1 MLLPWH
7 SDWIKD
13 LSLEIRYQLLLQD
26 IMEVKTPNSS
36 NSSNGFTGGSTTM
49 DKIKP
54 KKFWTRQRIGIIAGS
69 TLLIGFLIY
78 QFFLSDKRSKL
89 NVEQDKLTISAVTQG
104 KFDEFIVVTGVVQ
117 PLKTIQLDA
126 IVGGYVTEKLIEG
139 GNMVKQ
145 GEVLLRL
152 ENQNLKL
159 SFLQS
164 ETEASRLVNDLQNTR
179 QSLKI
184 ARFNLQKSLSELDF
198 QIDQARDAHER
209 NTKLYKDKVI
219 PDADYLKTKR
229 DYERLTKQR
238 DIEVESQK
246 YQEENSKMQISQLEG
261 TLASTQKNV
270 NLWKQ
275 TLENLSVKAPVSG
288 LLSSMNVEVG
298 SNINQGQNIGQ
309 IDDLNGFKMRVGVD
323 EHYISRIFVGLAG
336 TMDFNGKEYALKII
350 KIYPEVKSGRF
361 EVDMQFDKAPELI
374 KRGQSAPIRLQLG
387 QPSQATLLA
396 VGGFFSETGGNWVY
410 VVNEDGKRAAKR
422 KITLG
427 RKNPEYFEVLDG
439 LKPGE
444 KVITSSYENFGDNEV
459 LEF

>member
-1 MLLPWH
+1 
-7 SDWIKD
+7 
-13 LSLEIRYQLLLQD
+13 
-26 IMEVKTPNSS
+26 
-36 NSSNGFTGGSTTM
+36 M

-54 KKFWTRQRIGIIAGS
+54 KKFWNSRRISIIAGS
-69 TLLIGFLIY
+69 VLLASFLIY
-78 QFFLSDKRSKL
+78 QFFLADNRSKL
-89 NVEQDKLTISAVTQG
+89 NVDEEKLTVSTVSQG

-145 GEVLLRL
+145 GDVLLKL

-179 QSLKI
+179 QGLRI
-184 ARFNLQKSLSELDF
+184 ARFNLQKALSELDF
-198 QIDQARDAHER
+198 QIDQAKDAHDR
-209 NTKLYKDKVI
+209 NSKLYKDKVI

-229 DYERLTKQR
+229 DYERLVKQR
-238 DIEVESQK
+238 EIEIESQK
-246 YQEENSKMQISQLEG
+246 YQEENAKMQISQLEG

-275 TLENLSVKAPVSG
+275 TLENLSVKAPVTG

-298 SNINQGQNIGQ
+298 SNISQGQNIGQ
-309 IDDLNGFKMRVGVD
+309 IDDLNGFKMRVSVD
-323 EHYISRIFVGLAG
+323 EHYISRIFAGLQG
-336 TMDFNGKEYALKII
+336 SMDFNGKEYALKII

-361 EVDMQFDKAPELI
+361 EVDMEFEKAPELI

-410 VVNEDGKRAAKR
+410 VLGEDGKRATKR

-427 RKNPEYFEVLDG
+427 RKNPEYFEVLEG

>member
-1 MLLPWH
+1 
-7 SDWIKD
+7 
-13 LSLEIRYQLLLQD
+13 
-26 IMEVKTPNSS
+26 MEVKTPNLPS
-36 NSSNGFTGGSTTM
+36 SSNGFTGGSSNM

-54 KKFWTRQRIGIIAGS
+54 KKFWNNRRIGIIAGS
-69 TLLIGFLIY
+69 VLLAGFLIY
-78 QFFLSDKRSKL
+78 QFFFSDKRSKL
-89 NVEQDKLTISAVTQG
+89 NVEVDKHTISTVIQG

-145 GEVLLRL
+145 GDVLLKL

-179 QSLKI
+179 QSLRI
-184 ARFNLQKSLSELDF
+184 ARFNLQKTLSELDF
-198 QIDQARDAHER
+198 QIDQAKDAHER
-209 NTKLYKDKVI
+209 NSKLYKDKVI

-229 DYERLTKQR
+229 EYERLTKQR
-238 DIEVESQK
+238 EIEVESQK

-270 NLWKQ
+270 SLWRQ
-275 TLENLSVKAPVSG
+275 TLDNLVVKAPVTG

-298 SNINQGQNIGQ
+298 SNISQGQNIGQ
-309 IDDLNGFKMRVGVD
+309 IDDLNGFKMRVSID
-323 EHYISRIFVGLAG
+323 EHYISRIFVGLQG
-336 TMDFNGKEYALKII
+336 SMDFNGKEYKLKII

-361 EVDMQFDKAPELI
+361 EVDMQFETAPELI

-387 QPSQATLLA
+387 QPSQAILLPS
-396 VGGFFSETGGNWVY
+396 GGFFSETGGNWVY
-410 VVNEDGKRAAKR
+410 VLSDGGKRASKR

-427 RKNPEYFEVLDG
+427 RKNPEYFEVLEG

-444 KVITSSYENFGDNEV
+444 KVITSSYENFGDIEV

>member
-1 MLLPWH
+1 
-7 SDWIKD
+7 
-13 LSLEIRYQLLLQD
+13 
-26 IMEVKTPNSS
+26 MEVRTPNSTSTS
-36 NSSNGFTGGSTTM
+36 NNGFSGGSSM

-54 KKFWTRQRIGIIAGS
+54 KKFWTTQRIGIIAGS
-69 TLLIGFLIY
+69 TLLVTFLVY
-78 QFFLSDKRSKL
+78 QFFFADKRSKL
-89 NVEQDKLTISAVTQG
+89 NVEQDKLTVSTVKQG
-104 KFDEFIVVTGVVQ
+104 RFDEFIVVTGVVQ

-145 GEVLLRL
+145 GDILLRL

-184 ARFNLQKSLSELDF
+184 ARFNLQKTLSDLDF
-198 QIDQARDAHER
+198 QLDQAKDAHDR
-209 NTKLYKDKVI
+209 NVKLYKDKVI
-219 PDADYLKTKR
+219 PEADFLKTKR
-229 DYERLTKQR
+229 DYEKLVRQR
-238 DIEVESQK
+238 EIEIESQK
-246 YQEENSKMQISQLEG
+246 YQEENARMTINQLEG
-261 TLASTQKNV
+261 TLANTQKNV
-270 NLWKQ
+270 SLWRQ
-275 TLENLSVKAPVSG
+275 TLDNLVVKAPVSG

-309 IDDLNGFKMRVGVD
+309 IDDLNGFKMRVSVD
-323 EHYISRIFVGLAG
+323 EHYISRIFAGLQG
-336 TMDFNGKEYALKII
+336 SMEFNGKDYGLKII
-350 KIYPEVKSGRF
+350 KIYPEVLSGRF
-361 EVDMQFDKAPELI
+361 EVDMQFDKGAPELI

-387 QPSQATLLA
+387 QPSQATLLP

-410 VVNEDGKRAAKR
+410 VVGDDGKRAAKR
-422 KITLG
+422 SITLG
-427 RKNPEYFEVLDG
+427 RKNPEYFEVLEG